1 MSWKMKVKTIFAE
14 AIKLLSNWQYLPK
27 DTRVVIREENII
39 YVWTI
44 QEDTIAQITSMLDI
58 SPNVIV
64 EFWSPNS

>member
-1 MSWKMKVKTIFAE
+1 MSWKMQAKTIFAE

-44 QEDTIAQITSMLDI
+44 K
-58 SPNVIV
+58 
-64 EFWSPNS
+64 